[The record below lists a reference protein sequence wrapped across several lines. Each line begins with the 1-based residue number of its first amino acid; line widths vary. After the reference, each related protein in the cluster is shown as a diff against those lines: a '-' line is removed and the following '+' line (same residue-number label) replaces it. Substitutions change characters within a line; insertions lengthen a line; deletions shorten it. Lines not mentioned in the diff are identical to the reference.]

1 MERCDKTPLKRRAL
15 HAGVHIGCNAL
26 SAALLLALA
35 MPTALAQSMSLGD
48 QLDAQLGLGDPSG
61 CVDFLRITDA
71 DIVDAGDSQ
80 RAVNTRLNRL
90 DDLDQI
96 GDGLH
101 AICGPSAVGSASSLG
116 GGLNSV
122 QATKTVSQFRLVRRR
137 IDQRLPRRPRTVQES
152 PLMLLL
158 QPARLQSDEELRRQA
173 PAGVAVFGDVEYERQ
188 DRETTR
194 YEDGYEAD
202 IAGGTIGIDY
212 AWDRAVVGAWG
223 GYRRMDGDFRGGFE
237 RFLSDPAQLAAVCG
251 GVLPGGDFDLDGGR
265 FGGFAGWR
273 LGDAGFID
281 INASRSRRDYRYDR
295 NTCMIEVTAQPLSY
309 VNGQLFGGGLPIDDI
324 YAGRISG
331 DTDITE
337 TGFSIRAGFD
347 NNRGAWTFGPRATLG
362 YSRTTI
368 DAYSESGRSTVDNPV
383 TPNNPVNPADPNPP
397 LPDQGRI
404 INRALGDPIGLE
416 LAYREQKHDSLLL
429 ELGGLVERRFETS
442 RGMLV
447 AHASAYWRHEF
458 KDEPRVA
465 TVRFVQ
471 DLRPD
476 PVFFSFVNGQVDADT
491 ALFSVGLTAVFNER
505 AAMRFE
511 VTHLAFDSY
520 LDSTGVSAQVRVG
533 L

>member
-15 HAGVHIGCNAL
+15 HAGVCIGCNAL

-48 QLDAQLGLGDPSG
+48 QLDAQLGLGNPSG

-71 DIVDAGDSQ
+71 DLVDAGNDPQ
-80 RAVNTRLNRL
+80 LAVNRQLNRL
-90 DDLDQI
+90 DARGQI

-116 GGLNSV
+116 GGLNTV

-152 PLMLLL
+152 PLMLFL
-158 QPARLQSDEELRRQA
+158 QPARLQSDGELRRQA
-173 PAGVAVFGDVEYERQ
+173 PAGVAVFGDVEYEQQ

-223 GYRRMDGDFRGGFE
+223 GYKRMDGDFRGGFE

-251 GVLPGGDFDLDGGR
+251 GVLPGGDFDLKGGR

-281 INASRSRRDYRYDR
+281 INASRSRRDYRYKR
-295 NTCMIEVTAQPLSY
+295 NTCMIEVTAEPLSY
-309 VNGQLFGGGLPIDDI
+309 VNGELFGGGLLIDDI

-337 TGFSIRAGFD
+337 TGVSIRAGFD
-347 NNRGAWTFGPRATLG
+347 SSRGAWTFGPRATLG
-362 YSRTTI
+362 YARSTI
-368 DAYSESGRSTVDNPV
+368 DAYAETGRSTVDNPV
-383 TPNNPVNPADPNPP
+383 TPNGAGLPP
-397 LPDQGRI
+397 DGGRI

-416 LAYREQKHDSLLL
+416 LAYREQEHDSLLL
-429 ELGGLVERRFETS
+429 EIGGLVERRFETS

-458 KDEPRVA
+458 KDELRFA